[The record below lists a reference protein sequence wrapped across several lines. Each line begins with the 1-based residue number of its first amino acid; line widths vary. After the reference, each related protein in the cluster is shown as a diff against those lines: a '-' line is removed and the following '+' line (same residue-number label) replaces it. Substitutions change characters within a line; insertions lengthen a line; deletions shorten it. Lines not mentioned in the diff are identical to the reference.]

1 MIDITRLFIECNK
14 MNYNILIEI
23 LNLLPNLDLLKIRL
37 SSTTEVEF
45 FINNENNKKLQQF
58 LNNNKITKLIIEN
71 LTEYDEI
78 YFMINSFPRIK
89 YLMIQIADD
98 LLLESVVE
106 YTIHNIKENNH
117 HQHQAMTLCIIAYDE
132 IYDQIKTL
140 HQMIDS
146 NNLLEDYIIF
156 RQFEKFYIQWK

>member
-89 YLMIQIADD
+89 YLIIQIADD

-106 YTIHNIKENNH
+106 YTIYNIKENNH
-117 HQHQAMTLCIIAYDE
+117 HHQAMTLCIIAYDE
-132 IYDQIKTL
+132 TYDQIKTL